1 MRHEQVS
8 PRTSPRVETLRKQ
21 STPPVS
27 RIRPRTVSEDRTK
40 VYRVGF
46 SCEHRGRYFR
56 SSKRR
61 IRWSFVINSE
71 DHEVVLLWSLKSGK
85 TRVFWNRRDIS
96 NLFHTDGRSGTVEL
110 SWETRSQEK
119 LHLLAHS
126 ESIPGSAQYDLLI
139 DGVSF
144 FRLPSKEMV
153 ERNESN
159 IVPPSVGPSS
169 ITASELAESRAQSSD
184 AGDLTDNDSV
194 PDPGIPYE
202 DLGLRLSLAG
212 FDTGGAPRD
221 PIDELHSDVY
231 SAMVESL
238 RTEITAHLPQ
248 SEALVSRAIIHAF
261 FPDNDSETSPSDG
274 SFSITERDA
283 QQEEAD
289 ALCNADEWA
298 KLNLEYAPAPDIED
312 RVLSYFQKHVET
324 LFSYVR
330 NEELGPSDASRI
342 LLNVA
347 AVLRLEFDKPF
358 RSNTVVLQGLDRKI
372 AIEDFLNI
380 LDAYGPVEAAGVAK
394 TRCFAFCRFKESGAL
409 RRLKAAADHG
419 RLFMGGERV
428 YLTVLSEK
436 VEKGRLGNLHDDL
449 PAGVEASEGSTEEEN
464 FLASPGGDSV
474 PHLMGAMSQDDM
486 MFGSPGQLDPLVLNR
501 CVSDGWVDTG
511 LYDDM
516 KIPQVS
522 PNNVGSSFFAGST

>member
-1 MRHEQVS
+1 M
-8 PRTSPRVETLRKQ
+8 
-21 STPPVS
+21 
-27 RIRPRTVSEDRTK
+27 
-40 VYRVGF
+40 
-46 SCEHRGRYFR
+46 
-56 SSKRR
+56 
-61 IRWSFVINSE
+61 INSE

-96 NLFHTDGRSGTVEL
+96 NFLFNTDGRSGMVEL

-144 FRLPSKEMV
+144 FRLPSKEMGD
-153 ERNESN
+153 RNKSN
-159 IVPPSVGPSS
+159 AVAASVGPSS
-169 ITASELAESRAQSSD
+169 ITASELAESRALSSN
-184 AGDLTDNDSV
+184 GDLSDDGSI
-194 PDPGIPYE
+194 PDPEIPHE
-202 DLGLRLSLAG
+202 DLGLRLSMAG
-212 FDTGGAPRD
+212 FNTGGVQRD
-221 PIDELHSDVY
+221 PVDELHSDVY

-298 KLNLEYAPAPDIED
+298 KLNLEYAPAPDVED

-330 NEELGPSDASRI
+330 NEELNPSDASRI

-347 AVLRLEFDKPF
+347 AVLRLEFNKPLL
-358 RSNTVVLQGLDRKI
+358 SNTVVLQGLDRKI
-372 AIEDFLNI
+372 AIEDFLSI

-394 TRCFAFCRFKESGAL
+394 TRCFAFCRFRHSDAL
-409 RRLKAAADHG
+409 LRLKAAADHG

-436 VEKGRLGNLHDDL
+436 VEERRIGNLHDDL
-449 PAGVEASEGSTEEEN
+449 PAGVEVSEGSTEEEH
-464 FLASPGGDSV
+464 FAARPGGDSV
-474 PHLMGAMSQDDM
+474 PHLMGAMSHDDM
-486 MFGSPGQLDPLVLNR
+486 MFGSPELHPLVVNR

-511 LYDDM
+511 LYDDTN
-516 KIPQVS
+516 IPQVS
-522 PNNVGSSFFAGST
+522 PDSVKSSFFTGSD